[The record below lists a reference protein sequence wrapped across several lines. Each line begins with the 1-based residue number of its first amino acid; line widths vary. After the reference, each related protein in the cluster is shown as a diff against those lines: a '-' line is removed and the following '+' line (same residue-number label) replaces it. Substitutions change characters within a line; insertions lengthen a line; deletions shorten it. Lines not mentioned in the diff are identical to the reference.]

1 MVIDPGLYRR
11 ATLTTQVLRPAV
23 FLDRDGVIVE
33 EVGYLH
39 KVQDIALIPSAP
51 EAVARLNAAGI
62 LVILVTNQA
71 GIGRGYYTWAEFE
84 QVQSEIEARL
94 RPGIVDGVWACG
106 YHGEGG
112 IGGFRQDHP
121 WRKPHPGMLLDAA
134 EVMGIDLARSWL
146 IGDKVLDIECAVE
159 AGLQGAVLVRTGYG
173 KDHEPRLASLS
184 PSPCQVTVELDI
196 GAAIANILPRIQ
208 AIVE

>member
-11 ATLTTQVLRPAV
+11 ATPSAQNLHPAV

-39 KVQDIALIPSAP
+39 KVADIALIPSAP
-51 EAVARLNAAGI
+51 QAVARLNAAGI
-62 LVILVTNQA
+62 PVIVVTNQA

-112 IGGFRQDHP
+112 TGEFRKDHP

-146 IGDKVLDIECAVE
+146 IGDKVLDIECAIHT
-159 AGLQGAVLVRTGYG
+159 GLAGAVLVRTGYG
-173 KDHEPRLASLS
+173 MDHEPRLACLPASS
-184 PSPCQVTVELDI
+184 CQVSAASDI
-196 GAAIANILPRIQ
+196 GAAVANILPLIQ
-208 AIVE
+208 AIVK

>member
-11 ATLTTQVLRPAV
+11 ATPTAQNLRPAV

-39 KVQDIALIPSAP
+39 KVKDIAVIPSAP

-62 LVILVTNQA
+62 PVIVVTNQA

-84 QVQSEIEARL
+84 QVQLEIEARL

-112 IGGFRQDHP
+112 VGDFRKDHP

-134 EVMGIDLARSWL
+134 EVMGIDLSRSWL
-146 IGDKVLDIECAVE
+146 IGDKVLDIECAIQ
-159 AGLQGAVLVRTGYG
+159 AGLAGAVLVRTGYG
-173 KDHEPRLASLS
+173 AEHAPRLASLP
-184 PSPCQVTVELDI
+184 PSSCRITTEFDI
-196 GAAIANILPRIQ
+196 GAAITHILPLIQ
-208 AIVE
+208 AIVK

>member
-1 MVIDPGLYRR
+1 MTSP
-11 ATLTTQVLRPAV
+11 LRPAV

-39 KVQDIALIPSAP
+39 KVADIALIPSAP
-51 EAVARLNAAGI
+51 QAVARLNAAGI
-62 LVILVTNQA
+62 PVIVVTNQA

-84 QVQSEIEARL
+84 QVQAEIEARL

-112 IGGFRQDHP
+112 IGEFRKDHP
-121 WRKPHPGMLLDAA
+121 WRKPHPGMLVDAA

-146 IGDKVLDIECAVE
+146 VGDKVLDIECAIQ
-159 AGLQGAVLVRTGYG
+159 AGLRGAILVRTGYG
-173 KDHEPRLASLS
+173 AAHETKLASLDS
-184 PSPCQVTVELDI
+184 TQCRVSVANHLGD
-196 GAAIANILPRIQ
+196 AAANILS
-208 AIVE
+208 

>member
-11 ATLTTQVLRPAV
+11 ATPSTQNLRPAV

-39 KVQDIALIPSAP
+39 KVEDIAVIPSAP

-62 LVILVTNQA
+62 PVIVVTNQA

-94 RPGIVDGVWACG
+94 RPGVIDGIWACG

-112 IGGFRQDHP
+112 TGEFRQDHP

-134 EVMGIDLARSWL
+134 EGMGIDLARSWL
-146 IGDKVLDIECAVE
+146 VGDKVLDIECAIA
-159 AGLQGAVLVRTGYG
+159 AGLAGAVLVRTGYG
-173 KDHEPRLASLS
+173 KDHEPRLASLPPN
-184 PSPCQVTVELDI
+184 PSQVSAAVDI
-196 GAAIANILPRIQ
+196 GDAVSNILSRIQ
-208 AIVE
+208 AIVK

>member
-11 ATLTTQVLRPAV
+11 ATPSTQTLRPAV

-39 KVQDIALIPSAP
+39 KVEDIALIPSAP

-62 LVILVTNQA
+62 PVIVVTNQA

-84 QVQSEIEARL
+84 QVQAEIEARL
-94 RPGIVDGVWACG
+94 RPGVIDGIWACG

-112 IGGFRQDHP
+112 TGEFRKDHP

-134 EVMGIDLARSWL
+134 GAMGIDLSRSCL
-146 IGDKVLDIECAVE
+146 VGDKVLDIECAIQ
-159 AGLQGAVLVRTGYG
+159 AGLPRAILVRTGYG
-173 KDHEPRLASLS
+173 AEHETRLASLDS
-184 PSPCQVTVELDI
+184 TKCRVSVENHLSD
-196 GAAIANILPRIQ
+196 AVANILS
-208 AIVE
+208 